1 MQLVIVGV
9 GYVGLI
15 TGLSFAKIGHNVSF
29 IDTDKDK
36 INVLNHYRPPFIEPE
51 LKDYLLNS
59 EVQQNTQFFD
69 NYNDINWD
77 SIDAVII
84 CVQTPTTEEGDV
96 DISYISSVFHNI
108 KDLIDNETIICI
120 KSTIHPLA
128 LEKLF
133 KDSSINYEDLVF
145 NPEFLREGSAFADF
159 FHTDR
164 VIVGSLNSEN
174 MKKIGEL
181 YSSLDTEIIYTDPV
195 SSQLI
200 KYLSNAYLPLRLSF
214 VNEASRVV
222 DELNA
227 NQEDVLRGVGLDSR
241 IGLDYFRPSPGWGG
255 SCFPKDVK
263 EIQELA
269 KNQNLNLPL
278 VQSIIN
284 SNDVHIS
291 WFTDKLVDMLE
302 SNNLEKVCLI
312 GASFKENTDD
322 IRHSPTFA
330 IYQKL
335 QQRSK
340 KVEIYDNYVLSDFVL
355 NDFDLLKDYSL
366 IVEMFPLDDS
376 YNKLKDKTQELQNT
390 IYYRFWN

>member
-1 MQLVIVGV
+1 MKVI
-9 GYVGLI
+9 
-15 TGLSFAKIGHNVSF
+15 
-29 IDTDKDK
+29 
-36 INVLNHYRPPFIEPE
+36 
-51 LKDYLLNS
+51 
-59 EVQQNTQFFD
+59 
-69 NYNDINWD
+69 
-77 SIDAVII
+77 
-84 CVQTPTTEEGDV
+84 GDL
-96 DISYISSVFHNI
+96 Y
-108 KDLIDNETIICI
+108 
-120 KSTIHPLA
+120 
-128 LEKLF
+128 
-133 KDSSINYEDLVF
+133 SSIN
-145 NPEFLREGSAFADF
+145 
-159 FHTDR
+159 
-164 VIVGSLNSEN
+164 
-174 MKKIGEL
+174 
-181 YSSLDTEIIYTDPV
+181 TEIIYTDPV

-200 KYLSNAYLPLRLSF
+200 KYLSNSYLPLRLSF
-214 VNEASRVV
+214 VNEASRIIDV
-222 DELNA
+222 LNA
-227 NQEDVLRGVGLDSR
+227 NQEDVLKGVGLDSR